1 MLHIINLMIK
11 YTLDGLKITVIP
23 YIYHNVQNLYPLCVY
38 KKLARFL

>member
-11 YTLDGLKITVIP
+11 YTLDGLMITVIP
-23 YIYHNVQNLYPLCVY
+23 YIYHLYPLCVY